1 MKLKTL
7 LITAMGAFVIAGA
20 NAGETAQSEKAV
32 IEEASSYEL
41 TGELSAGYDNRYIYR
56 GLWFGDNPVWG
67 NLGLAKEIAPKLT
80 LSANA
85 FYIDITD
92 NDLAYSEI
100 NLGANLAYESD
111 FGTFALG
118 AIYYGFLD
126 GFAGDNGTGPGGQ
139 KDAFELNITYSRE
152 LFAGI
157 NMSLM
162 AAYDFRVQAEY
173 FEAGLSKSWKLCDST
188 SLDIA
193 GAVGYGLN
201 DYYSFALSGDDADGF
216 THILVTIALPIKLA
230 ETVTLTPYVAANFS
244 GDARKRGNAAS
255 IGDEEV
261 FGGIN
266 LAVSF

>member
-7 LITAMGAFVIAGA
+7 LITTIGAFAIAGA
-20 NAGETAQSEKAV
+20 NAGETVPSEKAV
-32 IEEASSYEL
+32 IEEEAPSL
-41 TGELSAGYDNRYIYR
+41 TGDLSAGYDTRYIYR

-67 NLGLAKEIAPKLT
+67 NLAVAKEISPKLT

-85 FYIDITD
+85 FYIDIAD
-92 NDLAYSEI
+92 NDLAYSEV
-100 NLGANLAYESD
+100 NLGGGIAYESE

-118 AIYYGFLD
+118 AIYYAFLD

-139 KDAFELNITYSRE
+139 TDTFELNITYSRE

-162 AAYDFRVQAEY
+162 AAYDFRIEAEY
-173 FEAGLSKSWKLCDST
+173 FELGLDKSFTLCDWA

-201 DYYSFALSGDDADGF
+201 DYYSFALAGDDADGF
-216 THILVTIALPIKLA
+216 THILVTIALPMQVA
-230 ETVTLTPYVAANFS
+230 ETVTVTPYIAANFS
-244 GDARKRGNAAS
+244 GDARKNGNSGS
-255 IGDEEV
+255 IGDDEV
-261 FGGIN
+261 FGGISV
-266 LAVSF
+266 AVSF